1 MSFYENLRNQLL
13 RQLNADTNRV
23 AAVANDPEIDNVDMA
38 YFGYLIKQERLSSFA
53 FHEQVR
59 VHHSL
64 FKTVLDGVQ

>member
-1 MSFYENLRNQLL
+1 MNFYGNLRSQLL

-23 AAVANDPEIDNVDMA
+23 AAVANEPDIDNVDMA
-38 YFGYLIKQERLSSFA
+38 YFGDLIKQERLSSFA

-59 VHHSL
+59 VQHSL